1 MMYFKGN
8 TLAEI
13 KATEIVERLK
23 TYPKPK
29 PPKPIKIRKNWKKS
43 TLTYEGFC
51 KKVDD
56 GVVGEKI
63 DHYVDTYPDHVR
75 RKIEEDIIFLAR
87 DILGYAWDAI
97 KKGEGFCNPPN
108 ELHVEMVKLFEE
120 ALERFVLGLFPRGS
134 YKSTLIAIAK
144 PIQILCKNP
153 EETIAICGETGES
166 ARDRLLVIRNHLKYN
181 DNLLK
186 LYGRFMPRNI
196 NAGDKRWNRFKIDI
210 EQRKHM
216 GPNASITTA
225 SVVKKITG
233 IHPGWLILDDVVSK
247 DNVKT
252 FDQIQMVINFINACI
267 DLAGT
272 SGKIIILG
280 TPYKFDDMYAY
291 VKSEWLDKIDEVTG
305 LNMFAF
311 KQMAVWDENE
321 ENPPMPSKYSIPAI
335 RTLKNI
341 KPRNEFATQ
350 YLCNPSAAGNT
361 LIKKGDIEQTQYFAF
376 PYDRPEKWWA
386 YMAID
391 PGASLQAKKC
401 YTGIDVGIPIKPYD
415 LYIDEAVKIRA
426 EPSVI
431 LETIME
437 IVLRPHY
444 MGHFRLIVVESNSFQ
459 RIYEGSL
466 INDIRE
472 KAHHL
477 SVAGNKEAAK
487 ALSLIQVIGIPADDN
502 KDFRIYAL
510 EPYFRHHQI
519 HIKTGLKDLLFQVE
533 NYPNISDN
541 NRDLLDA
548 LTYFP
553 RPEVLGLEFLVNPY
567 GIIKSQKTEV
577 PKRKL
582 LYPRKVGDED
592 RLMERSYGRCF

>member
-1 MMYFKGN
+1 MMYLKGQ
-8 TLAEI
+8 TYAEV
-13 KATEIVERLK
+13 KTQEIVEQLK
-23 TYPKPK
+23 KYPKPK
-29 PPKPIKIRKNWKKS
+29 PPKKKRVRKNWKKVG
-43 TLTYEGFC
+43 LTYEGFC

-56 GVVGEKI
+56 GVVGAKI
-63 DHYVDTYPDHVR
+63 DHYVDNYPDHVR
-75 RKIEEDIIFLAR
+75 RKINEDVIFLAR
-87 DILGYAWDAI
+87 DVLGYSWGAI
-97 KKGEGFCNPPN
+97 KKGEGFCNPPDKI
-108 ELHVEMVKLFEE
+108 HKEMVDLFEKAE
-120 ALERFVLGLFPRGS
+120 ERFILGLFFRGS
-134 YKSTLIAIAK
+134 YKSTLVAIVK
-144 PIQILCKNP
+144 PIQILCKNH
-153 EETIAICGETGES
+153 EATITICGETGDA
-166 ARDRLLVIRNHLKYN
+166 ARNQLLVIKNHLKYN

-186 LYGRFMPRNI
+186 LYGRFMPRNV
-196 NAGDKRWNRFKIDI
+196 NAGDKRWNRYMIDI

-216 GPNASITTA
+216 GPNPSIATA
-225 SVVKKITG
+225 SVEKKITG
-233 IHPGWLILDDVVSK
+233 IHPGWLILDDVVSR
-247 DNVKT
+247 DNIKT
-252 FDQIQMVINFINACI
+252 FDQIQKVINFINACI

-272 SGKIIILG
+272 SGRIIMLG

-335 RTLKNI
+335 NTLKNI

-361 LIKKGDIEQTQYFAF
+361 LIKKGDIEQTTYFNF

-386 YMAID
+386 YMTID

-401 YTGIDVGIPIKPYD
+401 WTGIDVGIPIKPYD
-415 LYIDEAVKIRA
+415 LYIDEAVKIKA
-426 EPSVI
+426 EPSII

-437 IVLRPHY
+437 ILLRPHY
-444 MGHFRLIVVESNSFQ
+444 MGRFRLIVVESNSFQ

-472 KAHHL
+472 KANHL
-477 SVAGNKEAAK
+477 SIAGNKEEAK
-487 ALSLIQVIGIPADDN
+487 ALSLIQVIGLPADDN

-519 HIKTGLKDLLFQVE
+519 HIRRGLDDLLFQAE

-548 LTYFP
+548 MAYFL
-553 RPEVLGLEFLVNPY
+553 RPEVLGLEFLINPY
-567 GIIKSQKTEV
+567 GIIKSKKLDM
-577 PKRKL
+577 PKRNS

-592 RLMERSYGRCF
+592 KLMKRSYARCF